1 MKSEGKLPIYRKYSF
16 LKEISHEHVM
26 VCLRLIKNMTQH
38 MIRTLTTWKNKFK
51 VQGLPQWSWTTPR
64 LPLSVSRISPPS
76 RNVVARMHGG
86 VGKSERRGGDLNR
99 RGLKEI
105 RLNDVNSRLKLL
117 FKHSRM
123 FGVLLLN
130 KEKGSHQTFQ
140 RYFKHLVYCFW
151 TRKGVT
157 SNVSKILQK
166 FES

>member
-1 MKSEGKLPIYRKYSF
+1 
-16 LKEISHEHVM
+16 
-26 VCLRLIKNMTQH
+26 
-38 MIRTLTTWKNKFK
+38 
-51 VQGLPQWSWTTPR
+51 
-64 LPLSVSRISPPS
+64 
-76 RNVVARMHGG
+76 MHGG

-140 RYFKHLVYCFW
+140 RYFKHLVYCF
-151 TRKGVT
+151 
-157 SNVSKILQK
+157 
-166 FES
+166 